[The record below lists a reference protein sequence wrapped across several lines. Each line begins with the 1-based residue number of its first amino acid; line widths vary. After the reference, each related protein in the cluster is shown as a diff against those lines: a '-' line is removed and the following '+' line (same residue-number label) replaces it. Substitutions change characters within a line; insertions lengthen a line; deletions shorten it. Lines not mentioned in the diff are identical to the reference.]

1 MDNHHTEENHEEEI
15 PESESESDMDL
26 NLDYMISLKI
36 YLETEYNIP
45 PDSHSMIIRHLFT
58 FLKEFKFTNGEI
70 KTAITLLYE
79 NQFPDKI
86 IEMHYVINRLL
97 TQETFSSNLSNLFS
111 SLTTDNNDQNDDIL
125 DRYTGNIINPANIL
139 YYFTNNVNNI
149 NPVIYNSHI
158 NNIPM
163 FNLFTLDP
171 SSIFNFTTQV
181 IIEDIT
187 PLTNNGKETLDQT
200 SLNSVSLTDTFSNL
214 DNEIKKK
221 FDTCPIC
228 FDDFKEDNIIRQIK
242 CNHIF
247 HQSCIDPWLL
257 NESYKCP
264 VCRESTIPEHI
275 PNPAQNI

>member
-1 MDNHHTEENHEEEI
+1 MDTHNEQPEEEV
-15 PESESESDMDL
+15 PESDMDL

-36 YLETEYNIP
+36 YLESEYNIP
-45 PDSHSMIIRHLFT
+45 PNSHSMIIRHLFT
-58 FLKEFKFTNGEI
+58 FLKEFKFTNGDI

-86 IEMHYVINRLL
+86 NDMHYIINRLL
-97 TQETFSSNLSNLFS
+97 SQESFSSNLSNLFS
-111 SLTTDNNDQNDDIL
+111 SLSNQLTMDNNDQNDDIL

-139 YYFTNNVNNI
+139 YYFTDNVNNI
-149 NPVIYNSHI
+149 NPVVYNSHI

-171 SSIFNFTTQV
+171 SHIFNFTTQM
-181 IIEDIT
+181 IMEDIT
-187 PLTNNGKETLDQT
+187 PITNNGKETLDQA

-214 DNEIKKK
+214 DDEIKKK

-228 FDDFKEDNIIRQIK
+228 FDDFKSENVVRKIK

-264 VCRESTIPEHI
+264 VCRESTLPEQI
-275 PNPAQNI
+275 PNQPQSI